1 MNITNIKIH
10 VTINPS
16 ALTRYQSTPCDPDFV
31 WRKKTKSFIT
41 FKNQTFTY
49 VRFFTGFVNITGIKQ
64 WWEQESA
71 VSFLETLLKLEKNS
85 FSNSIVDNI
94 SSKWTDPLHMVVLF
108 DLQHVASNHLSV
120 ISTK

>member
-10 VTINPS
+10 ATINPA
-16 ALTRYQSTPCDPDFV
+16 ALTRYRIALSDPDFV

-41 FKNQTFTY
+41 FNNQTFTY
-49 VRFFTGFVNITGIKQ
+49 VCFFTGFVNITGIK
-64 WWEQESA
+64 QESA

-94 SSKWTDPLHMVVLF
+94 SSKWMDPLHKVVL
-108 DLQHVASNHLSV
+108 
-120 ISTK
+120 